1 MEEEQEGVL
10 IENSN
15 EEGIELPI
23 VDDNEEVVEQEEKAT
38 EENNNGSEETEDFD
52 KEALLKALNAERK
65 QRKQLQKQLKEN
77 NKSTITKKSTYD
89 TLIEQGVDKEL
100 AKTLSD
106 AIEKPDDR
114 VADLQF
120 SNDLLRVSRK
130 PGFEDIEDYA
140 EEIRPF
146 VDKGLTIEQAYYA
159 ATGELKKSSN
169 TKSEIRRELEAKM
182 KNQKLKSS
190 ILDIDTNSTAAE
202 TKTKKV
208 QYSQL
213 ELAAAKAAGISIEEY
228 KAFQK
233 LSNVNDYENYKK
245 SKSKK

>member
-15 EEGIELPI
+15 EEGIELPM
-23 VDDNEEVVEQEEKAT
+23 VDDEEVVKQEDVAT
-38 EENNNGSEETEDFD
+38 EENTEGSEEAEDFD

-77 NKSTITKKSTYD
+77 SKSETTKKSTYD

-106 AIEKPDDR
+106 AIDKPDDR
-114 VADLQF
+114 VANLQF
-120 SNDLLRVSRK
+120 SNDLLRVAKK
-130 PGFEDIEDYA
+130 PGFEDIEEYA

-169 TKSEIRRELEAKM
+169 TKSEIKRELEAKM
-182 KNQKLKSS
+182 KNQKIKSS
-190 ILDIDTNSTAAE
+190 ILDIDTNSTATE

-208 QYSQL
+208 QYTGL
-213 ELAAAKAAGISIEEY
+213 ELAAAKAAGMSIEEY

-233 LSNVNDYENYKK
+233 FSSVNDYENYKK

>member
-1 MEEEQEGVL
+1 M
-10 IENSN
+10 
-15 EEGIELPI
+15 
-23 VDDNEEVVEQEEKAT
+23 VDDEEVVKQEDVAT
-38 EENNNGSEETEDFD
+38 EENTEGSEEAEDFD

-77 NKSTITKKSTYD
+77 SKSETTKKSTYD

-106 AIEKPDDR
+106 AIDKPDDR
-114 VADLQF
+114 VANLQF
-120 SNDLLRVSRK
+120 SNDLLRVAKK
-130 PGFEDIEDYA
+130 PGFEDIEEYA

-169 TKSEIRRELEAKM
+169 TKSEIKRELEAKM
-182 KNQKLKSS
+182 KNQKIKSS
-190 ILDIDTNSTAAE
+190 ILDIDTNSTATE

-208 QYSQL
+208 QYTGL
-213 ELAAAKAAGISIEEY
+213 ELAAAKAAGMSIEEY

-233 LSNVNDYENYKK
+233 FSSVNDYENYKK